1 MNEQAGMPGE
11 FIYELAVHIKQVT
24 EYGVDL
30 NTLLSGAAAP
40 PAEGARFDI
49 HVEGAAIGPK
59 LKCTVKGVDYIN
71 VRADGR
77 LQLHFHAE
85 ITTEDGKKIALFA
98 DGVVAPKRGSPVAQ
112 LRANITL
119 ATSVAEYSWVNSIQ
133 VWAPGTVDFA
143 KGEIRFKAYA
153 V

>member
-11 FIYELAVHIKQVT
+11 LIFEHAVHVKQLT

-30 NTLLSGAAAP
+30 KMLLSGAAAP
-40 PAEGARFDI
+40 PTDGARFDI
-49 HVEGAAIGPK
+49 HVVGNVTGPK
-59 LKCTVKGVDYIN
+59 LKGTVKGVDYIN

-98 DGVVAPKRGSPVAQ
+98 DGVVTPKRGIAGRS
-112 LRANITL
+112 T
-119 ATSVAEYSWVNSIQ
+119 
-133 VWAPGTVDFA
+133 PGEQHACD
-143 KGEIRFKAYA
+143 GSR
-153 V
+153 